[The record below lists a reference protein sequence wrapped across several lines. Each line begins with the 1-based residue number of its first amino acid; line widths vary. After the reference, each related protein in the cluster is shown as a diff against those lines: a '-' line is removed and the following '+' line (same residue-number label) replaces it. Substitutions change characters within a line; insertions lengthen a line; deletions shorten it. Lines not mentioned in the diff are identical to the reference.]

1 MHDNTI
7 RLYKNGLHANKYPE
21 ETDIRKISG
30 IHYFYKEEINKLLA
44 DEAGKTPFAILK
56 VLTKRLTDICPG

>member
-7 RLYKNGLHANKYPE
+7 RLYKSGSHANKYEE

-44 DEAGKTPFAILK
+44 GKASIHL
-56 VLTKRLTDICPG
+56 